1 MFLNTVI
8 KAWKVEGTKIYWNI
22 NTGKVEFFVM
32 KWSKNTHK
40 SVSNSNL
47 IILNLSNNWRE
58 PIWAEFPKTNG
69 NLVSQSLA

>member
-1 MFLNTVI
+1 M
-8 KAWKVEGTKIYWNI
+8 KAWKVEGTKLNWNI

-32 KWSKNTHK
+32 NLSKKTHK

-47 IILNLSNNWRE
+47 VILNLSNKWRE
-58 PIWAEFPKTNG
+58 PFWDEFPKTNG